1 MRSWR
6 LSAAALAVSLL
17 TAVSVRAQPAAVTID
32 PGNQVAASSTAAAGG
47 SISAYF
53 DNWPA
58 RVAAV
63 RATQPNW
70 SSPIVT
76 TTALLEQR
84 MRFDTEFQRS
94 GNGANTV
101 NVDGAK
107 GLDLIVSGTQEIQ
120 LAADPY
126 VVRTNKSGKGQLEG
140 FADWPVFRFKQ
151 RLASSPQGQGDYIV
165 SAWVQA
171 QAPTGIAAL
180 SNHAYTLLPTV
191 GFGKGFGRLV
201 VQGTFGAVLP
211 MAYES
216 TTGTQLATNVALQY
230 HLLTYLWPQ
239 FEVNW
244 TKYLDG
250 TRGGKN
256 QVFLTP
262 GLVVGRLPIGDRLGL
277 TVGVG
282 YQAAIAPTY
291 RASPLLPA
299 YDHAW
304 IVTTRLSF

>member
-1 MRSWR
+1 MRPLR
-6 LSAAALAVSLL
+6 LSATALVISLL
-17 TAVSVRAQPAAVTID
+17 PAVSVRAQPAAVTID
-32 PGNQVAASSTAAAGG
+32 LGNQVATSSTAAAGG

-53 DNWPA
+53 DNWSA

-63 RATQPNW
+63 RAAQPNW

-216 TTGTQLATNVALQY
+216 TTGTQLATNAALQY
-230 HLLTYLWPQ
+230 HLLAYLWPQ

-250 TRGGKN
+250 TRGGKD

-262 GLVVGRLPIGDRLGL
+262 GLVVGRLPIGDRLGF

-282 YQAAIAPTY
+282 YQAAVAPTY